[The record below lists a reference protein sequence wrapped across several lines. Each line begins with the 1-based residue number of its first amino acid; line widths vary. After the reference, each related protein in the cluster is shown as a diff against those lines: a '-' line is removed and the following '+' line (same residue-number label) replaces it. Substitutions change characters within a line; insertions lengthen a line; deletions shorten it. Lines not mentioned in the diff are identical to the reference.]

1 MKYSLNPMKYSLIA
15 AAVLSSAA
23 LWAQDLPQM
32 SPKTTFEQ
40 RIGLTDAKV
49 TYGRPS
55 ARGRDIFSEI
65 VPPGEHWRL
74 GANTKTLLTLSSEV
88 KFVGGALTAETSS
101 LSSIY
106 SLVDQSS
113 EVNLD
118 GGALPAGTYSLSLF
132 PNDGVWV
139 LVINKNLEG
148 WGIYEYNEKYDALR
162 VSAPVE
168 FSSMKTESLLLA
180 WDNIQTNSADLIV
193 SWGDRMARFPMKVP
207 TERLAK
213 ENIAKAIADPKAE
226 WTVFRNAAR
235 YARENKM
242 PEAESWAKTAV
253 KMKSDNW
260 GTHYLLAQIL
270 EENGKMSEALKAA
283 QNSLEA
289 GLTDAKKMKKAFANE
304 ADVQA
309 LISRLK

>member
-1 MKYSLNPMKYSLIA
+1 MKNSLII
-15 AAVLSSAA
+15 AAVLSSTA
-23 LWAQDLPQM
+23 LWAQDLPQL

-40 RIGLTDAKV
+40 RIGLTDAKL
-49 TYGRPS
+49 TYSRPS

-88 KFVGGALTAETSS
+88 NFTSGALA
-101 LSSIY
+101 
-106 SLVDQSS
+106 
-113 EVNLD
+113 
-118 GGALPAGTYSLSLF
+118 AGTYSLSLF
-132 PNDGVWV
+132 PNDGDWV
-139 LVINKNLEG
+139 LVISTNVEG
-148 WGIYEYNEKYDALR
+148 WGIYEYNEKNDALR
-162 VSAPVE
+162 VSAPME
-168 FSSMKTESLLLA
+168 FGSIKTESLLLA
-180 WDNIQTNSADLIV
+180 WDNIQANSADLIV

-213 ENIAKAIADPKAE
+213 ENLAKAMADPKAE

-260 GTHYLLAQIL
+260 STHYLLAQIL
-270 EENGKMSEALKAA
+270 EENGKKSEALKAA

-289 GLTDAKKMKKAFANE
+289 GLADGKKMKKPFASE
-304 ADVQA
+304 PDVQA

>member
-1 MKYSLNPMKYSLIA
+1 MKYSLIA

-40 RIGLTDAKV
+40 RIGLTDAKL
-49 TYGRPS
+49 TYSRPS

-88 KFVGGALTAETSS
+88 NFTS
-101 LSSIY
+101 
-106 SLVDQSS
+106 
-113 EVNLD
+113 
-118 GGALPAGTYSLSLF
+118 GALPAGTYSLSLF
-132 PNDGVWV
+132 PNDGEWV
-139 LVINKNLEG
+139 LVINKDLEG
-148 WGIYEYNEKYDALR
+148 WGIYEYLEKNDALR
-162 VSAPVE
+162 VSAPMEVGT
-168 FSSMKTESLLLA
+168 MNTESLLLA
-180 WDNIQTNSADLIV
+180 WDNVQSNSADLIV

-213 ENIAKAIADPKAE
+213 ENLAKAIADPKAE

-260 GTHYLLAQIL
+260 STHYLLAQIL
-270 EENGKMSEALKAA
+270 EENGKKSEALKAA

>member
-1 MKYSLNPMKYSLIA
+1 MKYSLII

-40 RIGLTDAKV
+40 RIGLTDAKL
-49 TYGRPS
+49 TYSRPS

-88 KFVGGALTAETSS
+88 NFSS
-101 LSSIY
+101 
-106 SLVDQSS
+106 
-113 EVNLD
+113 
-118 GGALPAGTYSLSLF
+118 GALPAGTYSLSLF
-132 PNDGVWV
+132 PNDGDWV
-139 LVINKNLEG
+139 LVISTNIEG
-148 WGIYEYNEKYDALR
+148 WGIYEYDEKNDALR
-162 VSAPVE
+162 VTAPMEVG
-168 FSSMKTESLLLA
+168 SMKTESLLLA

-213 ENIAKAIADPKAE
+213 ENLAKALADPKAE
-226 WTVFRNAAR
+226 WTVYRNAAR

-270 EENGKMSEALKAA
+270 EENGKKSEALKAA

-289 GLTDAKKMKKAFANE
+289 GLADGKKMKKAFANE
-304 ADVQA
+304 SDVQA

>member
-1 MKYSLNPMKYSLIA
+1 MKYSLIA

-40 RIGLTDAKV
+40 RIGLTDAKL
-49 TYGRPS
+49 TYSRPS

-88 KFVGGALTAETSS
+88 NFTS
-101 LSSIY
+101 
-106 SLVDQSS
+106 
-113 EVNLD
+113 
-118 GGALPAGTYSLSLF
+118 GALPAGTYSLSLF
-132 PNDGVWV
+132 PNDGEWV
-139 LVINKNLEG
+139 LVINKDLEG
-148 WGIYEYNEKYDALR
+148 WGIYEYVEKNDALR

-168 FSSMKTESLLLA
+168 VGTMKTESLLLA
-180 WDNIQTNSADLIV
+180 WDNVQSNSADLIV

-213 ENIAKAIADPKAE
+213 ENLAKALADPKAE
-226 WTVFRNAAR
+226 WTVYRNAAR

-260 GTHYLLAQIL
+260 STHYLLAQIL
-270 EENGKMSEALKAA
+270 EENGKKSEALKAA

>member
-1 MKYSLNPMKYSLIA
+1 MKYSIMI

-55 ARGRDIFSEI
+55 ARERDIFSEI

-88 KFVGGALTAETSS
+88 NFDS
-101 LSSIY
+101 
-106 SLVDQSS
+106 
-113 EVNLD
+113 
-118 GGALPAGTYSLSLF
+118 GALPAGTYSLSLF
-132 PNDGVWV
+132 PNDGEWV
-139 LVINKNLEG
+139 LVINKDLEG
-148 WGIYEYNEKYDALR
+148 WGIYEYNEKSDALR

-168 FSSMKTESLLLA
+168 FGSMKTESLLLA

-213 ENIAKAIADPKAE
+213 ENLAKALADPKAE
-226 WTVFRNAAR
+226 WTVYRNAAR

-260 GTHYLLAQIL
+260 STHYLLAQIL
-270 EENGKMSEALKAA
+270 EENGKKSEALKAA

-289 GLTDAKKMKKAFANE
+289 GLADGKKMKKAFANE
-304 ADVQA
+304 SDVQA

>member
-1 MKYSLNPMKYSLIA
+1 MKYSLII

-23 LWAQDLPQM
+23 LLAQDLPQM

-40 RIGLTDAKV
+40 RIGLTDAKL
-49 TYGRPS
+49 TYSRPS

-65 VPPGEHWRL
+65 LPPGEHWRL

-88 KFVGGALTAETSS
+88 NFSS
-101 LSSIY
+101 
-106 SLVDQSS
+106 
-113 EVNLD
+113 
-118 GGALPAGTYSLSLF
+118 GALPAGTYSLSLF
-132 PNDGVWV
+132 PNDGEWV
-139 LVINKNLEG
+139 LVINKDLEG
-148 WGIYEYNEKYDALR
+148 WGIYEYNEKNDALR
-162 VSAPVE
+162 VSAPME
-168 FSSMKTESLLLA
+168 FGSMMTESLLLA
-180 WDNIQTNSADLIV
+180 WDNVQSNSADLIV

-213 ENIAKAIADPKAE
+213 ENLAKALADPKAE
-226 WTVFRNAAR
+226 WTVYRNAAR

-270 EENGKMSEALKAA
+270 EENGKKSEALKAA

-289 GLTDAKKMKKAFANE
+289 GLADGKKMKKAFANE
-304 ADVQA
+304 SDVQA

>member
-1 MKYSLNPMKYSLIA
+1 MI

-55 ARGRDIFSEI
+55 ARERDIFSEI

-88 KFVGGALTAETSS
+88 NFSS
-101 LSSIY
+101 
-106 SLVDQSS
+106 
-113 EVNLD
+113 
-118 GGALPAGTYSLSLF
+118 GALPAGTYSLSLF
-132 PNDGVWV
+132 PNDGEWV
-139 LVINKNLEG
+139 LVINKDLEG
-148 WGIYEYNEKYDALR
+148 WGIYEYNEKSDALR

-168 FSSMKTESLLLA
+168 FGSMKTESLLLA

-213 ENIAKAIADPKAE
+213 ENIAKALADPNAE
-226 WTVFRNAAR
+226 WTVYRNAAR

-270 EENGKMSEALKAA
+270 EENGKKSEALKAA

-289 GLTDAKKMKKAFANE
+289 GLADGKKMKKAFANE
-304 ADVQA
+304 SDVQA

>member
-1 MKYSLNPMKYSLIA
+1 MKYSLII

-40 RIGLTDAKV
+40 RIGLTDAKL
-49 TYGRPS
+49 TYSRPS

-88 KFVGGALTAETSS
+88 NFSS
-101 LSSIY
+101 
-106 SLVDQSS
+106 
-113 EVNLD
+113 
-118 GGALPAGTYSLSLF
+118 GALPAGTYSLSLF
-132 PNDGVWV
+132 PNDGDWV
-139 LVINKNLEG
+139 LVISTNIEG
-148 WGIYEYNEKYDALR
+148 WGIYEYDEKNDALR
-162 VSAPVE
+162 VSAPMEVG
-168 FSSMKTESLLLA
+168 SMKTESLLLA
-180 WDNIQTNSADLIV
+180 WDNVQSNSADLIV

-213 ENIAKAIADPKAE
+213 ENLAKAMADPKAE
-226 WTVFRNAAR
+226 WTVYRNAAR

-270 EENGKMSEALKAA
+270 EENGKKSEALKAA

-289 GLTDAKKMKKAFANE
+289 GLADGKKMKKAFANE
-304 ADVQA
+304 SDVQA

>member
-1 MKYSLNPMKYSLIA
+1 
-15 AAVLSSAA
+15 
-23 LWAQDLPQM
+23 M

-40 RIGLTDAKV
+40 RIGLTDAKL
-49 TYGRPS
+49 TYSRPS

-88 KFVGGALTAETSS
+88 SFSS
-101 LSSIY
+101 
-106 SLVDQSS
+106 
-113 EVNLD
+113 
-118 GGALPAGTYSLSLF
+118 GALPAGTYSLSLF
-132 PNDGVWV
+132 PNDGDWI
-139 LVINKNLEG
+139 LVINKDLEG
-148 WGIYEYNEKYDALR
+148 WGIYEYNEKNDALR
-162 VSAPVE
+162 VTAPMEVG
-168 FSSMKTESLLLA
+168 SMKTESLLLA
-180 WDNIQTNSADLIV
+180 WDNVQSNSADLIV

-213 ENIAKAIADPKAE
+213 ENLAKALADPKAE
-226 WTVFRNAAR
+226 WTVYRNAAR

-270 EENGKMSEALKAA
+270 EENGKKSEALKAA

-289 GLTDAKKMKKAFANE
+289 GLADGKKMKKAFANE
-304 ADVQA
+304 SDVQA

>member
-1 MKYSLNPMKYSLIA
+1 MKYSLIA

-40 RIGLTDAKV
+40 RIGLTDAKL
-49 TYGRPS
+49 TYSRPS

-88 KFVGGALTAETSS
+88 NFTS
-101 LSSIY
+101 
-106 SLVDQSS
+106 
-113 EVNLD
+113 
-118 GGALPAGTYSLSLF
+118 GALPAGTYSLSLF
-132 PNDGVWV
+132 PNDGEWV
-139 LVINKNLEG
+139 LVINKDLEG
-148 WGIYEYNEKYDALR
+148 WGIYEYVEKNDALR
-162 VSAPVE
+162 VSAPMEVGT
-168 FSSMKTESLLLA
+168 MKTESLLLA
-180 WDNIQTNSADLIV
+180 WDNVQSNSADLIV

-213 ENIAKAIADPKAE
+213 ENLAKAIADPKAE

-270 EENGKMSEALKAA
+270 EENGKKSEALKAA

>member
-1 MKYSLNPMKYSLIA
+1 MKYSLIA

-49 TYGRPS
+49 TYSRPS
-55 ARGRDIFSEI
+55 ARGRDMFSEI

-88 KFVGGALTAETSS
+88 NFDS
-101 LSSIY
+101 
-106 SLVDQSS
+106 
-113 EVNLD
+113 
-118 GGALPAGTYSLSLF
+118 GALPAGTYSLSLF
-132 PNDGVWV
+132 PNDGEWV
-139 LVINKNLEG
+139 LVINKDLEG
-148 WGIYEYNEKYDALR
+148 WGIYEYVEKNDALR

-168 FSSMKTESLLLA
+168 FGSMKTESLLLA

-213 ENIAKAIADPKAE
+213 ENLAKALADPKAE
-226 WTVFRNAAR
+226 WTVYRNAAR

-260 GTHYLLAQIL
+260 STHYLLAQIL
-270 EENGKMSEALKAA
+270 EENGKKSEALKAA

-289 GLTDAKKMKKAFANE
+289 GLADGKKMKKAFANE
-304 ADVQA
+304 SDVQA

>member
-1 MKYSLNPMKYSLIA
+1 MKYSLIA

-55 ARGRDIFSEI
+55 ARERDIFSEI

-88 KFVGGALTAETSS
+88 NFSS
-101 LSSIY
+101 
-106 SLVDQSS
+106 
-113 EVNLD
+113 
-118 GGALPAGTYSLSLF
+118 GALPAGTYSLSLF
-132 PNDGVWV
+132 PNDGEWV
-139 LVINKNLEG
+139 LVINKDLEG
-148 WGIYEYNEKYDALR
+148 WGIYEYNEKSDALR

-168 FSSMKTESLLLA
+168 FGSMKTESLLLA

-213 ENIAKAIADPKAE
+213 ENIAKALADPNAE
-226 WTVFRNAAR
+226 WTVYRNAAR

-270 EENGKMSEALKAA
+270 EENGKKSEALKAA

-289 GLTDAKKMKKAFANE
+289 GLADGKKMKKAFANE
-304 ADVQA
+304 SDVQA

>member
-1 MKYSLNPMKYSLIA
+1 MKYSLII

-40 RIGLTDAKV
+40 RIGLTDAKL
-49 TYGRPS
+49 TYSRPS

-88 KFVGGALTAETSS
+88 NFSS
-101 LSSIY
+101 
-106 SLVDQSS
+106 
-113 EVNLD
+113 
-118 GGALPAGTYSLSLF
+118 GALPAGTYSLSLF
-132 PNDGVWV
+132 PNDGDWV
-139 LVINKNLEG
+139 LVINKDLEG
-148 WGIYEYNEKYDALR
+148 WGIYEYNEKSDALR

-168 FSSMKTESLLLA
+168 FGSMKTESLLLA

-213 ENIAKAIADPKAE
+213 ENLAKALADPKAE
-226 WTVFRNAAR
+226 WTVYRNAAR

-270 EENGKMSEALKAA
+270 EENGKKSEALKAA

-289 GLTDAKKMKKAFANE
+289 GLADGKKMKKAFANE
-304 ADVQA
+304 SDVQA

>member
-1 MKYSLNPMKYSLIA
+1 MKNSLII
-15 AAVLSSAA
+15 AAVLSSTA
-23 LWAQDLPQM
+23 LWAQDLPQL

-40 RIGLTDAKV
+40 RIGLTDAKL
-49 TYGRPS
+49 TYSRPS

-88 KFVGGALTAETSS
+88 NFTSGALA
-101 LSSIY
+101 
-106 SLVDQSS
+106 
-113 EVNLD
+113 
-118 GGALPAGTYSLSLF
+118 AGTYSLSLF
-132 PNDGVWV
+132 PNDGDWV
-139 LVINKNLEG
+139 LVISTNVEG
-148 WGIYEYNEKYDALR
+148 WGIYEYNEKNDALR
-162 VSAPVE
+162 VSAPME
-168 FSSMKTESLLLA
+168 FGSMKTESLLLA
-180 WDNIQTNSADLIV
+180 WDNIQANSADLIV

-213 ENIAKAIADPKAE
+213 ENIAKAMADPKAE

-260 GTHYLLAQIL
+260 STHYLLAQIL
-270 EENGKMSEALKAA
+270 EENGKKSEALKAA

>member
-1 MKYSLNPMKYSLIA
+1 MKNSLII
-15 AAVLSSAA
+15 AAVLSSTA
-23 LWAQDLPQM
+23 LWAQDLPQL

-40 RIGLTDAKV
+40 RIGLTDAKL
-49 TYGRPS
+49 TYSRPS

-88 KFVGGALTAETSS
+88 NFTS
-101 LSSIY
+101 
-106 SLVDQSS
+106 
-113 EVNLD
+113 
-118 GGALPAGTYSLSLF
+118 GALPAGTYSLSLF
-132 PNDGVWV
+132 PNEGDWV
-139 LVINKNLEG
+139 LVISTNVEG
-148 WGIYEYNEKYDALR
+148 WGIYEYNEKNDALR
-162 VSAPVE
+162 VSAPME
-168 FSSMKTESLLLA
+168 FGSMKTESLLLA
-180 WDNIQTNSADLIV
+180 WDNIQANSADLIV

-213 ENIAKAIADPKAE
+213 ENLAKAMADPKAE

-260 GTHYLLAQIL
+260 STHYLLAQIL
-270 EENGKMSEALKAA
+270 EENGKKSEALKAA

-289 GLTDAKKMKKAFANE
+289 GLTDAKKMKKPFANE
-304 ADVQA
+304 PDVQA

>member
-1 MKYSLNPMKYSLIA
+1 MN
-15 AAVLSSAA
+15 
-23 LWAQDLPQM
+23 
-32 SPKTTFEQ
+32 F
-40 RIGLTDAKV
+40 
-49 TYGRPS
+49 
-55 ARGRDIFSEI
+55 
-65 VPPGEHWRL
+65 
-74 GANTKTLLTLSSEV
+74 
-88 KFVGGALTAETSS
+88 TS
-101 LSSIY
+101 
-106 SLVDQSS
+106 
-113 EVNLD
+113 
-118 GGALPAGTYSLSLF
+118 GALPAGTYSLSLF
-132 PNDGVWV
+132 PNDGEWV
-139 LVINKNLEG
+139 LVINKDLEG
-148 WGIYEYNEKYDALR
+148 WGIYEYNEKNDALR
-162 VSAPVE
+162 VSAPMEVGT
-168 FSSMKTESLLLA
+168 MNTESLLLA
-180 WDNIQTNSADLIV
+180 WDNVQSNSADLIV

-213 ENIAKAIADPKAE
+213 ENLAKAIADPKAE

-260 GTHYLLAQIL
+260 STHYLLAQIL
-270 EENGKMSEALKAA
+270 EENGKKSEALKAA

>member
-1 MKYSLNPMKYSLIA
+1 MKYSLIA

-49 TYGRPS
+49 TYSRPS

-88 KFVGGALTAETSS
+88 NFE
-101 LSSIY
+101 
-106 SLVDQSS
+106 
-113 EVNLD
+113 

-132 PNDGVWV
+132 PNDGEWV
-139 LVINKNLEG
+139 LVINKDLEG
-148 WGIYEYNEKYDALR
+148 WGIYEYNEKNDALR

-168 FSSMKTESLLLA
+168 FGSMKTESLLLA

-213 ENIAKAIADPKAE
+213 ENLAKALADPKAE
-226 WTVFRNAAR
+226 WTVYRNAAR

-270 EENGKMSEALKAA
+270 EENGKKSEALKAA

>member
-1 MKYSLNPMKYSLIA
+1 MI

-40 RIGLTDAKV
+40 RIGLTDAKL
-49 TYGRPS
+49 TYSRPS

-88 KFVGGALTAETSS
+88 NFSS
-101 LSSIY
+101 
-106 SLVDQSS
+106 
-113 EVNLD
+113 
-118 GGALPAGTYSLSLF
+118 GALPAGTYSLSLF
-132 PNDGVWV
+132 PNDGDWV
-139 LVINKNLEG
+139 LVISTNIEG
-148 WGIYEYNEKYDALR
+148 WGIYEYDEKNDALR
-162 VSAPVE
+162 VTAPMEVG
-168 FSSMKTESLLLA
+168 SMKTESLLLA

-213 ENIAKAIADPKAE
+213 ENLAKALADPKAE
-226 WTVFRNAAR
+226 WTVYRNAAR

-270 EENGKMSEALKAA
+270 EENGKKSEALKAA

-289 GLTDAKKMKKAFANE
+289 GLADGKKMKKAFANE
-304 ADVQA
+304 SDVQA

>member
-1 MKYSLNPMKYSLIA
+1 MKNSLII
-15 AAVLSSAA
+15 AAVLSSTA
-23 LWAQDLPQM
+23 LWAQDLPQL

-40 RIGLTDAKV
+40 RIGLTDAKL
-49 TYGRPS
+49 TYSRPS

-88 KFVGGALTAETSS
+88 NFTSGALA
-101 LSSIY
+101 
-106 SLVDQSS
+106 
-113 EVNLD
+113 
-118 GGALPAGTYSLSLF
+118 AGTYSLSLF
-132 PNDGVWV
+132 PNDGDWV
-139 LVINKNLEG
+139 LVISTNVEG
-148 WGIYEYNEKYDALR
+148 WGIYEYNEKNDALR
-162 VSAPVE
+162 VSAPME
-168 FSSMKTESLLLA
+168 FGSMKTESLLLA
-180 WDNIQTNSADLIV
+180 WDNIQANSADLIV

-213 ENIAKAIADPKAE
+213 ENIAKAMADPKAE

-260 GTHYLLAQIL
+260 STHYLLAQIL
-270 EENGKMSEALKAA
+270 EENGKKSEALKAA

-289 GLTDAKKMKKAFANE
+289 GLTDAKKMKKAFSNE

>member
-1 MKYSLNPMKYSLIA
+1 MKYSLII

-40 RIGLTDAKV
+40 RIGLTDAKL
-49 TYGRPS
+49 TYSRPS

-88 KFVGGALTAETSS
+88 NFSS
-101 LSSIY
+101 
-106 SLVDQSS
+106 
-113 EVNLD
+113 
-118 GGALPAGTYSLSLF
+118 GALPAGTYSLSLF
-132 PNDGVWV
+132 PNDGDWV
-139 LVINKNLEG
+139 LVISTNIEG
-148 WGIYEYNEKYDALR
+148 WGIYEYDEKNDALR
-162 VSAPVE
+162 VTAPMEVG
-168 FSSMKTESLLLA
+168 SMMTESLLLA
-180 WDNIQTNSADLIV
+180 WDNVQSNSADLIV

-213 ENIAKAIADPKAE
+213 ENLAKAMADPKAE
-226 WTVFRNAAR
+226 WTVYRNAAR

-270 EENGKMSEALKAA
+270 EENGKKSEALKAA

-289 GLTDAKKMKKAFANE
+289 GLADGKKMKKAFANE
-304 ADVQA
+304 PDVQA

>member
-1 MKYSLNPMKYSLIA
+1 MKYSLIA

-49 TYGRPS
+49 TYSRPS

-88 KFVGGALTAETSS
+88 NFE
-101 LSSIY
+101 
-106 SLVDQSS
+106 
-113 EVNLD
+113 

-132 PNDGVWV
+132 PNDGEWV
-139 LVINKNLEG
+139 LVINKDLEG
-148 WGIYEYNEKYDALR
+148 WGIYEYVEKNDALR

-168 FSSMKTESLLLA
+168 FGSMKTESLLLA

-213 ENIAKAIADPKAE
+213 ENLAKALADPKAE
-226 WTVFRNAAR
+226 WTVYRNAAR

-270 EENGKMSEALKAA
+270 EENGKKSEALKAA

>member
-1 MKYSLNPMKYSLIA
+1 MKYSIMI

-49 TYGRPS
+49 TYSRPS

-88 KFVGGALTAETSS
+88 NFSS
-101 LSSIY
+101 
-106 SLVDQSS
+106 
-113 EVNLD
+113 
-118 GGALPAGTYSLSLF
+118 GALPAGTYSLSLF
-132 PNDGVWV
+132 PNDGDWV
-139 LVINKNLEG
+139 LVINKDLEG
-148 WGIYEYNEKYDALR
+148 WGIYEYNEKSDALR

-168 FSSMKTESLLLA
+168 FGSMKTESLLLA
-180 WDNIQTNSADLIV
+180 WDNVQSNSADLIV

-213 ENIAKAIADPKAE
+213 ENLAKALADPKAE
-226 WTVFRNAAR
+226 WTVYRNAAR

-270 EENGKMSEALKAA
+270 EENGKKSEALKAA

-289 GLTDAKKMKKAFANE
+289 GLADGKKMKKAFANE
-304 ADVQA
+304 PDVQA

>member
-1 MKYSLNPMKYSLIA
+1 MKYSLIA

-40 RIGLTDAKV
+40 RIGLTDAKL
-49 TYGRPS
+49 TYSRPS

-88 KFVGGALTAETSS
+88 NFSS
-101 LSSIY
+101 
-106 SLVDQSS
+106 
-113 EVNLD
+113 
-118 GGALPAGTYSLSLF
+118 GALPAGTYSLSLF
-132 PNDGVWV
+132 PNDGDWV
-139 LVINKNLEG
+139 LVISTNIEG
-148 WGIYEYNEKYDALR
+148 WGIYEYDEKNDALR
-162 VSAPVE
+162 VTAPMEVG
-168 FSSMKTESLLLA
+168 SMNTESLLLA
-180 WDNIQTNSADLIV
+180 WDNVQSNSADLIV

-213 ENIAKAIADPKAE
+213 ENLAKALADPKAE
-226 WTVFRNAAR
+226 WTVYRNAAR

-270 EENGKMSEALKAA
+270 EENGKKSEALKAA

-289 GLTDAKKMKKAFANE
+289 GLADGKKMKKAFANE
-304 ADVQA
+304 SDVQA

>member
-1 MKYSLNPMKYSLIA
+1 MKNSLII
-15 AAVLSSAA
+15 AAVLSSTA
-23 LWAQDLPQM
+23 LWAQDLPQL

-40 RIGLTDAKV
+40 RIGLTDAKL
-49 TYGRPS
+49 TYSRPS

-65 VPPGEHWRL
+65 VPPREHWRL

-88 KFVGGALTAETSS
+88 NFTSGALA
-101 LSSIY
+101 
-106 SLVDQSS
+106 
-113 EVNLD
+113 
-118 GGALPAGTYSLSLF
+118 AGTYSLSLF
-132 PNDGVWV
+132 PNDGDWV
-139 LVINKNLEG
+139 LVISTNVEG
-148 WGIYEYNEKYDALR
+148 WGIYEYNEKNDALR
-162 VSAPVE
+162 VSAPME
-168 FSSMKTESLLLA
+168 FGSMKTESLLLA
-180 WDNIQTNSADLIV
+180 WDNIQANSADLIV

-213 ENIAKAIADPKAE
+213 ENLAKAMADPKAE

-260 GTHYLLAQIL
+260 STHYLLAQIL
-270 EENGKMSEALKAA
+270 EENGKKSEALKAA

-289 GLTDAKKMKKAFANE
+289 GLADGKKMKKPFASE
-304 ADVQA
+304 PDVQA

>member
-1 MKYSLNPMKYSLIA
+1 MKYSLIA

-40 RIGLTDAKV
+40 RIGLTDAKL
-49 TYGRPS
+49 TYSRPS

-88 KFVGGALTAETSS
+88 NFSS
-101 LSSIY
+101 
-106 SLVDQSS
+106 
-113 EVNLD
+113 
-118 GGALPAGTYSLSLF
+118 GALPAGTYSLSLF
-132 PNDGVWV
+132 PNDGDWV
-139 LVINKNLEG
+139 LVISTNIEG
-148 WGIYEYNEKYDALR
+148 WGIYEYDEKNDALR
-162 VSAPVE
+162 VTAPMEVG
-168 FSSMKTESLLLA
+168 SMMTESLLLA
-180 WDNIQTNSADLIV
+180 WDNVQSNSADLIV

-213 ENIAKAIADPKAE
+213 ENLAKALADPKAE
-226 WTVFRNAAR
+226 WTVYRNAAR

-270 EENGKMSEALKAA
+270 EENGKKSEALKAA

-289 GLTDAKKMKKAFANE
+289 GLADGKKMKKAFANE
-304 ADVQA
+304 PDVQA

>member
-1 MKYSLNPMKYSLIA
+1 MKYSIMI

-40 RIGLTDAKV
+40 RIGLTDAKL
-49 TYGRPS
+49 TYSRPS

-88 KFVGGALTAETSS
+88 NFSS
-101 LSSIY
+101 
-106 SLVDQSS
+106 
-113 EVNLD
+113 
-118 GGALPAGTYSLSLF
+118 GALPAGTYSLSLF
-132 PNDGVWV
+132 PNDGDWV
-139 LVINKNLEG
+139 LVINKDLEG
-148 WGIYEYNEKYDALR
+148 WGIYEYNEKSDALR

-168 FSSMKTESLLLA
+168 FGSMKTESLLLA
-180 WDNIQTNSADLIV
+180 WDNVQSNSADLIV

-213 ENIAKAIADPKAE
+213 ENLAKALADPKAE
-226 WTVFRNAAR
+226 WTVYRNAAR

-270 EENGKMSEALKAA
+270 EENGKKSEALKAA

-289 GLTDAKKMKKAFANE
+289 GLADGKKMKKAFANE
-304 ADVQA
+304 SDVQA

>member
-1 MKYSLNPMKYSLIA
+1 MKYSIMI

-40 RIGLTDAKV
+40 RIGLTDAKL
-49 TYGRPS
+49 TYSRPS

-88 KFVGGALTAETSS
+88 NFSS
-101 LSSIY
+101 
-106 SLVDQSS
+106 
-113 EVNLD
+113 
-118 GGALPAGTYSLSLF
+118 GALPAGTYSLSLF
-132 PNDGVWV
+132 PNDGDWV
-139 LVINKNLEG
+139 LVISTNIEG
-148 WGIYEYNEKYDALR
+148 WGIYEYDEKNDALR
-162 VSAPVE
+162 VTAPMEVG
-168 FSSMKTESLLLA
+168 SMKTESLLLA
-180 WDNIQTNSADLIV
+180 WDNVQSNSADLIV

-213 ENIAKAIADPKAE
+213 ENLAKAMADPKAE
-226 WTVFRNAAR
+226 WTVYRNAAR

-270 EENGKMSEALKAA
+270 EENGKKSEALKAA

-289 GLTDAKKMKKAFANE
+289 GLADGKKMKKAFANE
-304 ADVQA
+304 SDVQA

>member
-1 MKYSLNPMKYSLIA
+1 MKNSLII
-15 AAVLSSAA
+15 AAVLSSTA
-23 LWAQDLPQM
+23 LWAQDLPQL

-40 RIGLTDAKV
+40 RIGLTDAKL
-49 TYGRPS
+49 TYSRPS

-88 KFVGGALTAETSS
+88 NFTSGALA
-101 LSSIY
+101 
-106 SLVDQSS
+106 
-113 EVNLD
+113 
-118 GGALPAGTYSLSLF
+118 AGTYSLSLF
-132 PNDGVWV
+132 PNDGDWV
-139 LVINKNLEG
+139 LVISTNVEG
-148 WGIYEYNEKYDALR
+148 WGIYEYDEKNDALR
-162 VSAPVE
+162 VSAPME
-168 FSSMKTESLLLA
+168 FGSMKTESLLLA
-180 WDNIQTNSADLIV
+180 WDNIQANSADLIV

-213 ENIAKAIADPKAE
+213 ENIAKAMADPKAE

-260 GTHYLLAQIL
+260 STHYLLAQIL
-270 EENGKMSEALKAA
+270 EENGKKSEALKAA

-289 GLTDAKKMKKAFANE
+289 GLADAKKMKKPFANE
-304 ADVQA
+304 PDVQA

>member
-1 MKYSLNPMKYSLIA
+1 MKYSLII

-40 RIGLTDAKV
+40 RIGLTDAKL
-49 TYGRPS
+49 TYSRPS

-88 KFVGGALTAETSS
+88 NFSS
-101 LSSIY
+101 
-106 SLVDQSS
+106 
-113 EVNLD
+113 
-118 GGALPAGTYSLSLF
+118 GALPAGTYSLSLF
-132 PNDGVWV
+132 PNDGDWV
-139 LVINKNLEG
+139 LVISTNIEG
-148 WGIYEYNEKYDALR
+148 WGIYEYDEKNDALR
-162 VSAPVE
+162 VTAPMEVG
-168 FSSMKTESLLLA
+168 SMMTESLLLA
-180 WDNIQTNSADLIV
+180 WDNVQSNSADLIV

-213 ENIAKAIADPKAE
+213 ENLAKALADPKAE
-226 WTVFRNAAR
+226 WTVYRNAAR

-270 EENGKMSEALKAA
+270 EENGKKSEALKAA

-289 GLTDAKKMKKAFANE
+289 GLADGKKMKKAFANE
-304 ADVQA
+304 PDVQA

>member
-1 MKYSLNPMKYSLIA
+1 MKYSIMI

-40 RIGLTDAKV
+40 RIGLTDAKL
-49 TYGRPS
+49 TYSRPS

-88 KFVGGALTAETSS
+88 NFSS
-101 LSSIY
+101 
-106 SLVDQSS
+106 
-113 EVNLD
+113 
-118 GGALPAGTYSLSLF
+118 GALPAGTYSLSLF
-132 PNDGVWV
+132 PNDGDWV
-139 LVINKNLEG
+139 LVINKDLEG
-148 WGIYEYNEKYDALR
+148 WGIYEYNEKSDALR

-168 FSSMKTESLLLA
+168 FGSMKTESLLLA
-180 WDNIQTNSADLIV
+180 WDNVQSNSADLIV

-213 ENIAKAIADPKAE
+213 ENLAKALADPKAE
-226 WTVFRNAAR
+226 WTVYRNAAR

-270 EENGKMSEALKAA
+270 EENGKKSEALKAA

-289 GLTDAKKMKKAFANE
+289 GLADGKKMKKAFANE
-304 ADVQA
+304 PDVQA

>member
-1 MKYSLNPMKYSLIA
+1 MKYSIMI

-40 RIGLTDAKV
+40 RIGLTDAKL
-49 TYGRPS
+49 TYSRPS

-88 KFVGGALTAETSS
+88 NFSS
-101 LSSIY
+101 
-106 SLVDQSS
+106 
-113 EVNLD
+113 
-118 GGALPAGTYSLSLF
+118 GALPAGTYSLSLF
-132 PNDGVWV
+132 PNDGDWI
-139 LVINKNLEG
+139 LVINKDLEG
-148 WGIYEYNEKYDALR
+148 WGIYEYDEKNDALR
-162 VSAPVE
+162 VTAPMEVG
-168 FSSMKTESLLLA
+168 SMKTESLLLA
-180 WDNIQTNSADLIV
+180 WDNVQSNSADLIV

-213 ENIAKAIADPKAE
+213 ENLAKALADPKAE
-226 WTVFRNAAR
+226 WTVYRNAAR

-270 EENGKMSEALKAA
+270 EENGKKSEALKAA

-289 GLTDAKKMKKAFANE
+289 GLADGKKMKKPFANE
-304 ADVQA
+304 SDVQA

>member
-1 MKYSLNPMKYSLIA
+1 MKYSLII

-40 RIGLTDAKV
+40 RIGLTDAKL
-49 TYGRPS
+49 TYSRPS

-74 GANTKTLLTLSSEV
+74 GANAKTLLTLSSEV
-88 KFVGGALTAETSS
+88 NFTS
-101 LSSIY
+101 
-106 SLVDQSS
+106 
-113 EVNLD
+113 
-118 GGALPAGTYSLSLF
+118 GALPAGTYSLSLF
-132 PNDGVWV
+132 PNDGDWI
-139 LVINKNLEG
+139 LVINKDLEG
-148 WGIYEYNEKYDALR
+148 SGIYEYNEKNDALR
-162 VSAPVE
+162 VSAPME
-168 FSSMKTESLLLA
+168 FGSMNTESLLLA
-180 WDNIQTNSADLIV
+180 WDNVQSKSADLIV

-213 ENIAKAIADPKAE
+213 ENIAKAMADPKAE

-235 YARENKM
+235 FARENKM

-270 EENGKMSEALKAA
+270 EENGKKSEALKAA

-289 GLTDAKKMKKAFANE
+289 GLADGKKMKKPFASE
-304 ADVQA
+304 PDVQA

>member
-1 MKYSLNPMKYSLIA
+1 MKYSLIA

-40 RIGLTDAKV
+40 RIGLTDAKL
-49 TYGRPS
+49 TYSRPS

-88 KFVGGALTAETSS
+88 NFTS
-101 LSSIY
+101 
-106 SLVDQSS
+106 
-113 EVNLD
+113 
-118 GGALPAGTYSLSLF
+118 GALPAGTYSLSLF
-132 PNDGVWV
+132 PNDGEWV
-139 LVINKNLEG
+139 LVINKDLEG
-148 WGIYEYNEKYDALR
+148 WGIYEYVEKNDALR
-162 VSAPVE
+162 VSAPMEVGT
-168 FSSMKTESLLLA
+168 MKTESLLLA
-180 WDNIQTNSADLIV
+180 WDNVQSNSADLIV

-213 ENIAKAIADPKAE
+213 ENLAKAIADPKAE
-226 WTVFRNAAR
+226 WTVCRNAAR

-260 GTHYLLAQIL
+260 STHYLLAQIL
-270 EENGKMSEALKAA
+270 EENGKKSEALKAA
-283 QNSLEA
+283 QN
-289 GLTDAKKMKKAFANE
+289 
-304 ADVQA
+304 
-309 LISRLK
+309 

>member
-1 MKYSLNPMKYSLIA
+1 MKYSLIA

-40 RIGLTDAKV
+40 RIGLTDAKL
-49 TYGRPS
+49 TYSRPS

-88 KFVGGALTAETSS
+88 NFTSGALA
-101 LSSIY
+101 
-106 SLVDQSS
+106 
-113 EVNLD
+113 
-118 GGALPAGTYSLSLF
+118 AGTYSLSLF
-132 PNDGVWV
+132 PNDGDWV
-139 LVINKNLEG
+139 LVISTNVEG
-148 WGIYEYNEKYDALR
+148 WGIYEYNEKNDALR
-162 VSAPVE
+162 VSAPME
-168 FSSMKTESLLLA
+168 FGSMKTESLLLA
-180 WDNIQTNSADLIV
+180 WDNIQANSADLIV

-213 ENIAKAIADPKAE
+213 ENIAKAMADPKAE

-260 GTHYLLAQIL
+260 STHYLLAQIL
-270 EENGKMSEALKAA
+270 EENGKKSEALKAA

-289 GLTDAKKMKKAFANE
+289 GLTDAKKMKKPFANE
-304 ADVQA
+304 PDVQA

>member
-1 MKYSLNPMKYSLIA
+1 MKYSLIA

-40 RIGLTDAKV
+40 RIGLTDAKL
-49 TYGRPS
+49 TYSRPS

-88 KFVGGALTAETSS
+88 NFTS
-101 LSSIY
+101 
-106 SLVDQSS
+106 
-113 EVNLD
+113 
-118 GGALPAGTYSLSLF
+118 GALPAGTYSLSLF
-132 PNDGVWV
+132 PNDGEWV
-139 LVINKNLEG
+139 LVINKDLEG
-148 WGIYEYNEKYDALR
+148 WGIYEYNEKNDALR
-162 VSAPVE
+162 VSAPMEVGT
-168 FSSMKTESLLLA
+168 MKTESLLLA
-180 WDNIQTNSADLIV
+180 WDNVQSNSADLIV

-213 ENIAKAIADPKAE
+213 ENLAKAIADPKAE

-260 GTHYLLAQIL
+260 STHYLLAQIL
-270 EENGKMSEALKAA
+270 EENGKKSEALKAA

-289 GLTDAKKMKKAFANE
+289 GLADGKKMKKPFANE
-304 ADVQA
+304 SDVQA

>member
-1 MKYSLNPMKYSLIA
+1 MI

-40 RIGLTDAKV
+40 RIGLTDAKL
-49 TYGRPS
+49 TYSRPS

-88 KFVGGALTAETSS
+88 NFSS
-101 LSSIY
+101 
-106 SLVDQSS
+106 
-113 EVNLD
+113 
-118 GGALPAGTYSLSLF
+118 GALPAGTYSLSLF
-132 PNDGVWV
+132 PNDGDWV
-139 LVINKNLEG
+139 LVISTNIEG
-148 WGIYEYNEKYDALR
+148 WGIYEYDEKNDALR
-162 VSAPVE
+162 VTAPMEVG
-168 FSSMKTESLLLA
+168 SMKTESLLLA

-213 ENIAKAIADPKAE
+213 ENLAKALADPKAE
-226 WTVFRNAAR
+226 WTVYRNAAR

-270 EENGKMSEALKAA
+270 EENGKKSEALKAA

-289 GLTDAKKMKKAFANE
+289 GLADGKKNEESLCQRVRRSGAYFAFEIN
-304 ADVQA
+304 
-309 LISRLK
+309 LIKHLKGKYSRSNGILAFFFFTL

>member
-1 MKYSLNPMKYSLIA
+1 MI

-55 ARGRDIFSEI
+55 ARERDIFSEI

-88 KFVGGALTAETSS
+88 NFDS
-101 LSSIY
+101 
-106 SLVDQSS
+106 
-113 EVNLD
+113 
-118 GGALPAGTYSLSLF
+118 GALPAGTYSLSLF
-132 PNDGVWV
+132 PNDGEWV
-139 LVINKNLEG
+139 LVINKDLEG
-148 WGIYEYNEKYDALR
+148 WGIYEYVEKNDALR

-168 FSSMKTESLLLA
+168 FGSMKTESLLLA

-213 ENIAKAIADPKAE
+213 ENLAKALADPKAE
-226 WTVFRNAAR
+226 WTVYRNAAR

-260 GTHYLLAQIL
+260 STHYLLAQIL
-270 EENGKMSEALKAA
+270 EENGKKSEALKAA

-289 GLTDAKKMKKAFANE
+289 GLADGKKMKKAFANE
-304 ADVQA
+304 SDVQA

>member
-1 MKYSLNPMKYSLIA
+1 MKYSLII

-23 LWAQDLPQM
+23 VWAQDLPQM

-40 RIGLTDAKV
+40 RIGLTDAKL
-49 TYGRPS
+49 TYSRPS

-88 KFVGGALTAETSS
+88 NFSS
-101 LSSIY
+101 
-106 SLVDQSS
+106 
-113 EVNLD
+113 
-118 GGALPAGTYSLSLF
+118 GALPAGTYSLSLF
-132 PNDGVWV
+132 PNDGDWV
-139 LVINKNLEG
+139 LVISTNIEG
-148 WGIYEYNEKYDALR
+148 WGIYEYDEKNDALR
-162 VSAPVE
+162 VTAPMEVG
-168 FSSMKTESLLLA
+168 SMMTESLLLA
-180 WDNIQTNSADLIV
+180 WDNVQSNSADLIV

-213 ENIAKAIADPKAE
+213 ENLAKAMADPKAE
-226 WTVFRNAAR
+226 WTVYRNAAR

-270 EENGKMSEALKAA
+270 EENGKKSEALKAA

-289 GLTDAKKMKKAFANE
+289 GLADGKKMKKAFANE
-304 ADVQA
+304 PDVQA